1 MNKILI
7 ATLAAS
13 ALLAGCATPGY
24 QPYGYYGGGPQ
35 YQYASTPQYPVQYA
49 SQPQY
54 APPPPAPTNIAY
66 AGAPAPS
73 PCVGEVNP
81 GHIIGGIAG
90 AILGA
95 QIGRGNGRTAAAA
108 IGAATGALA
117 GGNLACR

>member
-7 ATLAAS
+7 ATLATT

-24 QPYGYYGGGPQ
+24 QPYGYYNGGPQ
-35 YQYASTPQYPVQYA
+35 YASAPQYPAQYA

-54 APPPPAPTNIAY
+54 AGPPPAPTTVAY
-66 AGAPAPS
+66 AGEPAPS
-73 PCVGEVNP
+73 PCVGTVNP

-95 QIGRGNGRTAAAA
+95 QIGGGNGRTAAAA

>member
-7 ATLAAS
+7 ATLTTT

-24 QPYGYYGGGPQ
+24 QPYGYYNSGS
-35 YQYASTPQYPVQYA
+35 QYATAPQYPAQYA
-49 SQPQY
+49 G
-54 APPPPAPTNIAY
+54 PPPAPTNVAY
-66 AGAPAPS
+66 AGAPAPA
-73 PCVGEVNP
+73 PCDSVVNP

>member
-1 MNKILI
+1 MKKTLI
-7 ATLAAS
+7 ATLAAT

-24 QPYGYYGGGPQ
+24 DYGYYNGGPQ
-35 YQYASTPQYPVQYA
+35 YAPAPQYPAQY
-49 SQPQY
+49 SQYPQY
-54 APPPPAPTNIAY
+54 AGPPPAPANVAY

>member
-1 MNKILI
+1 MKKTLI
-7 ATLAAS
+7 ATLTAT

-24 QPYGYYGGGPQ
+24 QPYDYYGDGPH
-35 YQYASTPQYPVQYA
+35 YQYASAPQYPAQYA

-54 APPPPAPTNIAY
+54 APPPTNVVY

-95 QIGRGNGRTAAAA
+95 QIGKGNGRTAAAA